1 MFLCFS
7 YRFECAHVTEHDRS
21 SLLSILLDR
30 YSNAFI
36 LMNIVAGTVVQPT
49 PLFVLFKNQRAFSL
63 EPRDKQQQSN
73 DSRNPL
79 LLFSWEQQKGSSTK
93 PGGWIYRMVEYSMQS
108 PWFATLS
115 NLKTSEHRVNERW
128 FFGKYHV
135 CKRNLVDPS
144 CTMKVPSSSSR
155 FRSVTT
161 LNWSWSY

>member
-7 YRFECAHVTEHDRS
+7 YRYECAHVTEHDRS

-30 YSNAFI
+30 CSNAFI

-49 PLFVLFKNQRAFSL
+49 PLFVLLKNQRAFSL

-79 LLFSWEQQKGSSTK
+79 LLFSWEQQKGRSTK

-144 CTMKVPSSSSR
+144 CTMKVHSSSSR

-161 LNWSWSY
+161 LNRFWSG